1 MGASCRL
8 ASPTRR
14 TAENPCHALLQAL
27 TLRLPEAPQSQLE
40 IVYLGLELS
49 SSTFRCVFFVL
60 RICLPLPLFQKL
72 CL

>member
-14 TAENPCHALLQAL
+14 TAENPCHAPRQAS
-27 TLRLPEAPQSQLE
+27 TLCPPEASQSQLE
-40 IVYLGLELS
+40 IVYLGLELTN
-49 SSTFRCVFFVL
+49 STFRCDLFLL